1 MKTLKSNFPNPENYF
16 MMWRDVS
23 FILWD
28 KLVEN
33 WMYVAWVETSAV
45 FAGFMS
51 FGVDLTVDD

>member
-1 MKTLKSNFPNPENYF
+1 
-16 MMWRDVS
+16 MMWEDVS

-28 KLVEN
+28 KLVKN
-33 WMYVAWVETSAV
+33 RMCVAWVETGAV